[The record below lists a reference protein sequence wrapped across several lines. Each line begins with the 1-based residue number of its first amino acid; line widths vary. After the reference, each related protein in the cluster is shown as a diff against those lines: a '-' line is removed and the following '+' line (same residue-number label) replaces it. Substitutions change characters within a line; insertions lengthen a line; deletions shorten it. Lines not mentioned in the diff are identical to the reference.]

1 MCSMSQKVAS
11 FPRVQYTP
19 ENSLHLHSN
28 GITMPSS
35 DQLQILER
43 LKQLRVWQQQQ
54 QESLLL
60 RQQEQLAKLRGQED
74 SHRRQ
79 VGINFSGDR
88 SSTSASSM
96 SSSEDTTL
104 RSLPETHPSQTLG
117 SAASSL
123 LLNHNNPLPGNG
135 LPHKPVSIARVNGM
149 VNSLVPNGL
158 LALDSFSDGKDVKMN
173 SNHFTPM
180 PPCQLVQPSNAV
192 RAVTIANGVPGID
205 SSETSSSDLSPLS
218 EDSTAL
224 TADGVEEGRRV
235 DTEKNAAR
243 DQADD
248 HQQQIEACYHA
259 PQPISFPGSP
269 THKSLGT
276 RLHPMM
282 LTKPSSCLCQH
293 IQGDSPNQML
303 FVMIDFLMHNCM
315 TH

>member
-1 MCSMSQKVAS
+1 
-11 FPRVQYTP
+11 
-19 ENSLHLHSN
+19 
-28 GITMPSS
+28 MPSS

-117 SAASSL
+117 SAASYL
-123 LLNHNNPLPGNG
+123 LLNHNDPFPGNG
-135 LPHKPVSIARVNGM
+135 LPHKPVSTLPIARVNGM
-149 VNSLVPNGL
+149 VNSVVPNGL
-158 LALDSFSDGKDVKMN
+158 LPLDSFSDGTDVKMN

-180 PPCQLVQPSNAV
+180 PSCQLVQPSNAV
-192 RAVTIANGVPGID
+192 TIANGVLGID
-205 SSETSSSDLSPLS
+205 SSENDSSDLSPLS
-218 EDSTAL
+218 EDSTGL
-224 TADGVEEGRRV
+224 TANGVEEGRRV

-243 DQADD
+243 DQAD
-248 HQQQIEACYHA
+248 HQIEACHHA
-259 PQPISFPGSP
+259 SQPGSFPGSP
-269 THKSLGT
+269 THIRVWERG
-276 RLHPMM
+276 
-282 LTKPSSCLCQH
+282 
-293 IQGDSPNQML
+293 
-303 FVMIDFLMHNCM
+303 
-315 TH
+315 

>member
-1 MCSMSQKVAS
+1 
-11 FPRVQYTP
+11 
-19 ENSLHLHSN
+19 
-28 GITMPSS
+28 MPSS

-117 SAASSL
+117 SAANYL
-123 LLNHNNPLPGNG
+123 LLNHNDPFPGNG
-135 LPHKPVSIARVNGM
+135 LPHKPVSTLPIARVNGM
-149 VNSLVPNGL
+149 VNSVVPNGL
-158 LALDSFSDGKDVKMN
+158 LPLDSFSDGKDVKMN

-180 PPCQLVQPSNAV
+180 PSCQLVQPSNAV
-192 RAVTIANGVPGID
+192 RAVTIANGVLGID
-205 SSETSSSDLSPLS
+205 SSETNSSDLSPLS

-224 TADGVEEGRRV
+224 TADGVEEGQRV
-235 DTEKNAAR
+235 DNEKNAVR

-248 HQQQIEACYHA
+248 QIEACYHA
-259 PQPISFPGSP
+259 FQPVSFPGSP

-276 RLHPMM
+276 RLFLMM
-282 LTKPSSCLCQH
+282 LTEPSSAYASIFKESNAICD
-293 IQGDSPNQML
+293 DS
-303 FVMIDFLMHNCM
+303 FLMHNCM
-315 TH
+315 TDQ

>member
-1 MCSMSQKVAS
+1 
-11 FPRVQYTP
+11 
-19 ENSLHLHSN
+19 
-28 GITMPSS
+28 MPSS

-60 RQQEQLAKLRGQED
+60 RQQEQLVKLRGQED

-96 SSSEDTTL
+96 SSSDDTTL
-104 RSLPETHPSQTLG
+104 RSLPESHPSQTLG

-123 LLNHNNPLPGNG
+123 LLNHNDPFPGNG
-135 LPHKPVSIARVNGM
+135 LPHKPVSTLPIAKVNGM
-149 VNSLVPNGL
+149 VNSVVPNGL
-158 LALDSFSDGKDVKMN
+158 LPLDSFSDGKDVKMN

-180 PPCQLVQPSNAV
+180 PSCQLVQPSNAI
-192 RAVTIANGVPGID
+192 RALTIANGVPGID
-205 SSETSSSDLSPLS
+205 SSETDSSNLSPLS

-224 TADGVEEGRRV
+224 TADGVEEGQRV

-248 HQQQIEACYHA
+248 YQQQIEACYYA
-259 PQPISFPGSP
+259 PQPVSFPGSP
-269 THKSLGT
+269 TPKSLGM

-282 LTKPSSCLCQH
+282 LTEPRLYIVAYASIFKGNLPIKCYL
-293 IQGDSPNQML
+293 
-303 FVMIDFLMHNCM
+303 
-315 TH
+315 